1 MDTQLHEED
10 DKEGYEKEKNGYKKY
25 IEGKQRELG
34 AELGEFL
41 RSPELTPMQRNLF
54 EDLNVGEFDIG
65 DQEKRLRDGRQDQ
78 KLQEGL
84 SGLPEMSFDGHKI
97 ENLDQKVMGKDAV
110 VD

>member
-1 MDTQLHEED
+1 
-10 DKEGYEKEKNGYKKY
+10 
-25 IEGKQRELG
+25 
-34 AELGEFL
+34 
-41 RSPELTPMQRNLF
+41 
-54 EDLNVGEFDIG
+54 LNVGEFDIG

>member
-41 RSPELTPMQRNLF
+41 RSPELTPMQR
-54 EDLNVGEFDIG
+54 
-65 DQEKRLRDGRQDQ
+65 
-78 KLQEGL
+78 
-84 SGLPEMSFDGHKI
+84 
-97 ENLDQKVMGKDAV
+97 
-110 VD
+110 